1 MGERESSELVGAVG
15 TQMSAPSSPAWHSG
29 SWWSHRHFHVPV
41 VVWIVASVLGGAAI
55 GSAVEPDHKA
65 NETPTTIEI
74 TSEQGDA
81 SACDPKSANVAGD
94 ANRPSFA
101 AGSADVVGVGVDG
114 DDADALDSNHDG
126 IACD

>member
-1 MGERESSELVGAVG
+1 MGERESTELVVEVG
-15 TQMSAPSSPAWHSG
+15 SETSAHSSPAWHSG

-41 VVWIVASVLGGAAI
+41 VVWLVASVLGGAAI

-65 NETPTTIEI
+65 TETPTTIEI
-74 TSEQGDA
+74 ETDEVDA
-81 SACDPKSANVAGD
+81 SACDTTTDAELGAD

-101 AGSADVVGVGVDG
+101 ASDDV
-114 DDADALDSNHDG
+114 DANG